1 MPQEESPVETFQRA
15 VGSALR
21 AIAGEGG
28 EELQVSFGADQ
39 PQVAGDQVQLPFPAR
54 DLNALDVELVRG
66 SADALALRLRYHDQ
80 GAHVREQP
88 RGKTARAIYD
98 AIEQTR
104 VEALGAS
111 RLAGVAANLDSALE
125 QRCRRK
131 GYDHCTVPEEVP
143 VAEAL
148 AMLMREKLTGRHLPQ
163 SARHMAGPVAALV
176 RDQGRAAHHAA
187 HPRDPRPGPVLEPLP
202 AASSRSWTCPTR
214 MPRIR
219 TTPRTS
225 QAPNRRTTTTRASP
239 AMPSAATR
247 WMQTATGRPMPKR
260 TPTPTH
266 RRRPTRTPMPP

>member
-1 MPQEESPVETFQRA
+1 MAQEETPVETFQRA

-104 VEALGAS
+104 VEALGAG
-111 RLAGVAANLDSALE
+111 RLAGA
-125 QRCRRK
+125 
-131 GYDHCTVPEEVP
+131 
-143 VAEAL
+143 
-148 AMLMREKLTGRHLPQ
+148 
-163 SARHMAGPVAALV
+163 
-176 RDQGRAAHHAA
+176 
-187 HPRDPRPGPVLEPLP
+187 
-202 AASSRSWTCPTR
+202 
-214 MPRIR
+214 
-219 TTPRTS
+219 
-225 QAPNRRTTTTRASP
+225 
-239 AMPSAATR
+239 
-247 WMQTATGRPMPKR
+247 
-260 TPTPTH
+260 
-266 RRRPTRTPMPP
+266 

>member
-1 MPQEESPVETFQRA
+1 MAQEETPVETFQRA

-28 EELQVSFGADQ
+28 RGTSGFLRRGSTAS
-39 PQVAGDQVQLPFPAR
+39 PRGDQVQLPFPAR

-104 VEALGAS
+104 VEALGAG

-131 GYDHCTVPEEVP
+131 GYDHCTAPEEVP

-148 AMLMREKLTGRHLPQ
+148 AMIMREKLTGRHLPQ
-163 SARHMAGPVAALV
+163 SARHMADLWRPWFETKGARHTTQLARAIHDQEQFSTLSRRLIKELDLPDEDAEEPGRRRGPV
-176 RDQGRAAHHAA
+176 
-187 HPRDPRPGPVLEPLP
+187 E
-202 AASSRSWTCPTR
+202 
-214 MPRIR
+214 
-219 TTPRTS
+219 PRTD
-225 QAPNRRTTTTRASP
+225 R
-239 AMPSAATR
+239 
-247 WMQTATGRPMPKR
+247 
-260 TPTPTH
+260 
-266 RRRPTRTPMPP
+266 